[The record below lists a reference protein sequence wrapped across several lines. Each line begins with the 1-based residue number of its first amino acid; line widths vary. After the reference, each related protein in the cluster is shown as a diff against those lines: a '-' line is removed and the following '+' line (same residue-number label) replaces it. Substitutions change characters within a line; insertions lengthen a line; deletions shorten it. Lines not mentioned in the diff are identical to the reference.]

1 MDKKIERFLELSF
14 KFSVSKDEMFPEY
27 SLPTYAT
34 CYDYSRFKD
43 VTTPRENQQE
53 QTPEKTIAEKIMAEA
68 RNKAELAEEFEEYI
82 KLQKE
87 LQDYYQAL
95 NKLNN

>member
-14 KFSVSKDEMFPEY
+14 KFSKNAYELFPEY
-27 SLPTYAT
+27 SQPIYNT
-34 CYDYSRFKD
+34 CTS
-43 VTTPRENQQE
+43 ENSDAVEFLLSAMQVKPLQR
-53 QTPEKTIAEKIMAEA
+53 PVSEKIMIEA